1 MKKLNRQHLGL
12 TEQLPIKIVQFGEG
26 NFLRAFVGN
35 AIQELNKKAGFHA
48 GIAVVQPIPQGMIPQ
63 LKAQDGLYTLFCK
76 GIKNGKATEEKQ
88 IITTIVEAVDPYT
101 EFENYLALAQE
112 RELQFVI
119 SNTTEA
125 GIAFDPT
132 DTAETQPPRAFPAKL
147 TLLLHKRFLYF
158 EGAHEKG
165 LTIIPC
171 ELINYNADTLKNY
184 ILEYSALWNLGDAFT
199 NWVLGACSFHNSLV
213 DRIVTGYPKDDIA
226 AYRSQLDY
234 EDKLMVSAETFFL
247 WVIEGDADLKEKL
260 PFHKTHLDVKIVNDM
275 QPYRTRK
282 VRILNGAHTAMV
294 PLNLLYGNETVKESV
309 DDAFTGSFIR
319 ALVFEEIVPTL
330 PMEKAALET
339 FAQDVFDRFRNPFIK
354 HQLASIALNTISKFK
369 VRVLPSL
376 LEFVK
381 LKKELPVHTV
391 FAFSCLLLFYK
402 GTWRGKKLPVQDD
415 EQLVAELSDIWQSE
429 NYDTVAKA
437 ILSKDNYWGEDL
449 SLISGLTEAVAFAME
464 HIDKFGLKKGWINF
478 YNQYNNISNVS

>member
-1 MKKLNRQHLGL
+1 MKKLNRENLGL
-12 TEQLPIKIVQFGEG
+12 TEKLPIKIVQFGEG

-35 AIQELNKKAGFHA
+35 AIQELNKKTNFNG

-101 EFENYLALAQE
+101 EFESYLALAE
-112 RELQFVI
+112 EPELQFIV

-132 DTAETQPPRAFPAKL
+132 DTAEMQPPNAFPAKL
-147 TLLLHKRFLYF
+147 TLLLHHRFNYF
-158 EGAHEKG
+158 KGAHDKA

-171 ELINYNADTLKNY
+171 ELINYNADSLKNY
-184 ILEYSALWNLGDAFT
+184 ILEYGALWNLGDAFT
-199 NWVLGACSFHNSLV
+199 HWVLDACSFHNSLV
-213 DRIVTGYPKDDIA
+213 DRIVTGYPKDDSG

-234 EDKLMVSAETFFL
+234 EDSLMVSAETFFL
-247 WVIEGDADLKEKL
+247 WVIEGDGDLKEKL

-354 HQLASIALNTISKFK
+354 HQLASIALNSISKFR

-381 LKKELPVHTV
+381 LKKELPLHTV

-402 GTWRGKKLPVQDD
+402 GTWRGKDLPVQDD
-415 EQLVAELSDIWQSE
+415 AQLVSDLSKIWESDHYE
-429 NYDTVAKA
+429 TVAKA
-437 ILSKDNYWGEDL
+437 ILSKTNYWGEDL
-449 SLISGLTEAVAFAME
+449 TLVSDLTKVVAIAME
-464 HIDKFGLKKGWINF
+464 HIDAFGIKEGWINF